1 MSTLRVDKIKSR
13 TGTTVTIPDSQNL
26 AVTGNLTVTGTQ
38 NFAAAAQLN
47 LQGENIN
54 TGTRGDILYYDST
67 GQIAKLTLG
76 AVGQVLKSD
85 GTDVSWNAIGNAANV
100 YYVTTNG
107 TDAQARGASIDTAWK
122 TIKYACGNIG
132 TPTALQPAVIF
143 VKGGVYEEV
152 QLPIVVPPYTTI
164 VGDSLRATT
173 VKPGAGLDSGGS
185 ILNTRST
192 LFRLSNGTIIQ
203 DILLDGMGGYTV
215 GSPAHAPEAATLGG
229 VYFALNSASTIS
241 EKSPYIYNVTSFGDG
256 ATGAVVDGGLHNSGN
271 RSMLFHTFT
280 CIHNDG
286 MSIWAKDNGS
296 AEIIC
301 GFTYYNQIG
310 YAATGG
316 GVIRSLNSS
325 NSYGEYGVYSA
336 GFDSGEASNNG
347 AVKGRMMTYTNV
359 LTGTIQPGATL
370 TGATSNATAKVVSVQ
385 AEPKV
390 IYVVDENGTFQ
401 AGENVSDGSTTATLD
416 GGGSFIANQD
426 GRILVT
432 TFTTPPTAGDSLQFA
447 ATDGNAYQ
455 IQGVSVVTIASTSYQ
470 VITFS
475 SSRPT
480 PVAADVVV
488 NCRKGFSLVRL
499 TGHDFLMIGTGDAA
513 TTNWPGEPTQPAAQA
528 DQIITNPTDP
538 GRVYYVATD
547 ELGNFYVGKQF
558 AVDQAT
564 GKVTLD
570 SSAFDLKGLES
581 LQLGSVGGL
590 IGAQVN
596 EFSTDGTMSQNSNV
610 KVPTQQA
617 VKTYVD
623 SLSSVAGNFTVGGN
637 LTVSGTTTTVNTTN
651 TTISDKL
658 LELATGT
665 SGSPTGDAGLVI
677 ERGSGDNIFIGWD
690 ESEDK
695 IGFYK
700 GAFTGATTGN
710 LTSTGNVDVV
720 LGSISSERITCTEII
735 EATNRITSG
744 AGGTQTCDCANQ
756 AVFNY
761 LGDATAN
768 YIFNLRGDGSA
779 TLASILPVDKAMTFA
794 MVVQN
799 GGTAYYCTGV
809 QVDGQAQTVQWQGGT
824 APAEGTVNGLDIVS
838 ITVIRTGSG
847 NTDYRVLASATAYN
861 N

>member
-1 MSTLRVDKIKSR
+1 MSTLRVDKIKGR

-26 AVTGNLTVTGTQ
+26 SVTGNLTVTGTQ
-38 NFAAAAQLN
+38 SFAAGSQLN
-47 LQGENIN
+47 LQGENVN
-54 TGTRGDILYYDST
+54 AGTRGDILYYDST
-67 GQIAKLTLG
+67 GQIAKLSLG

-85 GTDVSWNAIGNAANV
+85 GTDVAWNAIGNAANV

-122 TIKYACGNIG
+122 TLKYACGNIG
-132 TPTALQPAVIF
+132 TPTILQPAVIF
-143 VKGGVYEEV
+143 VKGGVYLEE
-152 QLPIVVPPYTTI
+152 QLPIIVPPFTTI

-173 VKPGAGLDSGGS
+173 IKPGSGLDSGGS

-192 LFRLSNGTIIQ
+192 LFRLSNGSIIQ

-229 VYFALNSASTIS
+229 VYFALNAASPVVD
-241 EKSPYIYNVTSFGDG
+241 KSPYIYNVTSFGDG
-256 ATGAVVDGGLHNSGN
+256 ATGALVDGGLHNSGN
-271 RSMLFHTFT
+271 KSMLFHTFT

-432 TFTTPPTAGDSLQFA
+432 TFTTPPAAGDSLQFA
-447 ATDGNAYQ
+447 TTDGNAYQ
-455 IQGVSVVTIASTSYQ
+455 IQGVSVVTISSVAYQ

-480 PVAADVVV
+480 PVAANVAVQ
-488 NCRKGFSLVRL
+488 CRKGFSLVRL
-499 TGHDFLMIGTGDAA
+499 TGHDFLMIGTGDAT

-623 SLSSVAGNFTVGGN
+623 SLSNIAGNLTIGGN
-637 LTVSGTTTTVNTTN
+637 LTVSGTTTTVNSTN

-658 LELATGT
+658 IELATGT
-665 SGSPTGDAGLVI
+665 SGSPTGDAGLII
-677 ERGSGDNIFIGWD
+677 ERGSSDNIFIGWD

-700 GAFTGATTGN
+700 GSFTGATTGN
-710 LTSTGNVDVV
+710 LTSGGNVDLVV
-720 LGSISSERITCTEII
+720 GNIIADRITCTEII
-735 EATNRITSG
+735 EQTGKITG
-744 AGGTQTCDCANQ
+744 ALNGTVNLSVDGF

-761 LGDATAN
+761 TSDASAN
-768 YIFNLRGDGSA
+768 FVFNLRANGST
-779 TLASILPVDKAMTFA
+779 TLAAILPVDSSMTFA
-794 MVVQN
+794 MVTQH
-799 GGTAYYCTGV
+799 GGTAYYCTGISI
-809 QVDGQAQTVQWQGGT
+809 DGQAQTVNWQGGT
-824 APAEGTVNGLDIVS
+824 APAEGTPNGIDVYS
-838 ITVIRTGSG
+838 VTVIRTGSG